1 MRLLLDENIT
11 PSLARALRRFGDHA
25 VHANNVELDA
35 TPDPTILAY
44 AAANRY
50 DAIITRDG
58 YDEPT
63 ERRAAIDAMRA
74 GLRIVELR
82 FRSNERG
89 SGRAPEQV
97 RLVVDNRAAI
107 QRAVAPGS
115 PTRKLVLS
123 GSTMGVARTVE
134 FADL

>member
-1 MRLLLDENIT
+1 MRLLLDENVT
-11 PSLARALRRFGDHA
+11 PRLARALREFGDHA
-25 VHANNVELDA
+25 VHANDADLDA
-35 TPDPTILAY
+35 TPDPTILGY

-58 YDEPT
+58 YDGPS
-63 ERRAAIDAMRA
+63 ERRAAVDAMRR

-89 SGRAPEQV
+89 SGRAQEQIQ
-97 RLVVDNRAAI
+97 LVTANRAAI
-107 QRAVAPGS
+107 QRAVSAGS

-123 GSTMGVARTVE
+123 GTTMDVARTVE
-134 FADL
+134 LADI

>member
-11 PSLARALRRFGDHA
+11 PRLVHALRQFGDHA
-25 VHANNVELDA
+25 VHANNVDLNS

-44 AAANRY
+44 AVANRY

-63 ERRAAIDAMRA
+63 ERRAAIDAMRK

-82 FRSNERG
+82 FRSNARG
-89 SGRAPEQV
+89 SGRAPEQIQ
-97 RLVVDNRAAI
+97 LILDNRPAI
-107 QRAVAPGS
+107 QRAVAAS
-115 PTRKLVLS
+115 STTRKIVLS
-123 GSTMGVARTVE
+123 GSTMGVVRTVE
-134 FADL
+134 LSDL